1 MKKSAILLSMYLAG
15 DVHLAHAY
23 DLPSINLGFTSF
35 LDGGLPAGTGW
46 YFQEY
51 AINYNSHRLND
62 GRGSNLAL
70 PKRDVHF
77 QALASQISYL
87 SDVHWGN
94 AALGW
99 DMVLP
104 VVTKMDVNDGLNNSA
119 LKAQSGMGDLLFGPF
134 FQFDPIMGE
143 DGPKFIHRIEL
154 DVIAPTGDY
163 DSNRD
168 INPSNHAW
176 SFNPYWAGTY
186 FFTQKWTASARLH
199 YLYNFKNNDPGYGY
213 GDVSDIQAGQALH
226 ANFATEYAVTDK
238 LRLGVNGYWLNQIT
252 DTKADGHGL
261 SGRREKVWAVGPG
274 SMYSFSPDDHVF
286 ANAYFEQDVKNRP
299 EGTRLVFRYT
309 HHF

>member
-1 MKKSAILLSMYLAG
+1 MKKSAIFFSLFLANSA
-15 DVHLAHAY
+15 HLANAY
-23 DLPSINLGFTSF
+23 DLPSINLGLTSF

-51 AINYNSHRLND
+51 AIDYSAHRLND
-62 GRGSNLAL
+62 GRGSNLLL
-70 PKRDVHF
+70 PKHDVHF
-77 QALASQISYL
+77 QVMASQISYL
-87 SDVHWGN
+87 SDIHWGS
-94 AALGW
+94 ASLGW

-104 VVTKMDVNDGLNNSA
+104 IVTKMDVDDGLNHNA
-119 LKAQSGMGDLLFGPF
+119 LKAQSGMGDFLFGPF

-143 DGPKFIHRIEL
+143 NGPKFMHRIEF

-163 DSNRD
+163 DSRRD

-186 FFTQKWTASARLH
+186 FFTQKWTVSARLH
-199 YLYNFKNNDPGYGY
+199 YLYNFKNDNPGYGY
-213 GDVSDIQAGQALH
+213 GDVSDVQAGQALH

-238 LRLGVNGYWLNQIT
+238 LRLGVNGYWLDQIT
-252 DTKADGHGL
+252 DTKVDGHGL

-274 SMYSFSPDDHVF
+274 SMYSFSPDDHIF
-286 ANAYFEQDVKNRP
+286 ANAYFEQDVKSRP